1 MYIII
6 VGCGKTGRY
15 LSEILQEDHNVVVVD
30 KDKEA
35 INNLGSYFNG
45 LTIVGDGMDLDVLKE
60 AGIEKADALAVT
72 TSNDNTNILIA
83 QIGKKIFNLPK
94 VVARVSDPGK
104 AELYR
109 TLGIETVNSTA
120 IFASL
125 IRDKIIEK
133 KFSTYVLESN
143 KLTTVEIS
151 TNSEYAGKK
160 VKDINIPGEFH
171 IITVVRGEEPIIP
184 EDDMVIQKNDIIV
197 GLIKIGSLKKLK
209 KILRL

>member
-6 VGCGKTGRY
+6 VGCGKTGRH
-15 LSEILQEDHNVVVVD
+15 LAEILQEDHNIVVVD

-35 INNLGSYFNG
+35 INKLGNYFNG
-45 LTIVGDGMDLDVLKE
+45 LTILGDGIDLDVLKE

-72 TSNDNTNILIA
+72 TSDDNTNILIA
-83 QIGKKIFNLPK
+83 QIGKKIFGLTK

-125 IRDKIIEK
+125 IRDKIIEN

-171 IITVVRGEEPIIP
+171 IITIVRGEEPIIP
-184 EDDMVIQKNDIIV
+184 EDNMEIQKEDIIV
-197 GLIKIGSLKKLK
+197 GLIKISSLKKLK
-209 KILRL
+209 KTLRL

>member
-15 LSEILQEDHNVVVVD
+15 LSEILQDDHNVVVVD
-30 KDKEA
+30 KD
-35 INNLGSYFNG
+35 S
-45 LTIVGDGMDLDVLKE
+45 LTIIGDGMDLDVLKE

-72 TSNDNTNILIA
+72 TSDDNTNILIA

-104 AELYR
+104 AELYM

-133 KFSTYVLESN
+133 KFSTYVLESG
-143 KLTTVEIS
+143 KLTTVEIQ
-151 TNSEYAGKK
+151 TNSE
-160 VKDINIPGEFH
+160 
-171 IITVVRGEEPIIP
+171 
-184 EDDMVIQKNDIIV
+184 
-197 GLIKIGSLKKLK
+197 
-209 KILRL
+209 

>member
-6 VGCGKTGRY
+6 VGCGKTGRH
-15 LSEILQEDHNVVVVD
+15 LAEILQEDHNIVVVD

-35 INNLGSYFNG
+35 INKLGNYFNG
-45 LTIVGDGMDLDVLKE
+45 LTILGDGIDLDVLKE

-72 TSNDNTNILIA
+72 TSDDNTNILIA
-83 QIGKKIFNLPK
+83 QIGKKIFGLTK

-171 IITVVRGEEPIIP
+171 IITIVRGEEPIIP
-184 EDDMVIQKNDIIV
+184 EDNMEIQKEDIIV
-197 GLIKIGSLKKLK
+197 GLIKISSLKKLK